1 MRISLISSSSSSKKS
16 GAENSDPILE
26 TCPLESNKLELLS
39 AMDIFQDL
47 PEQDVEALMDATP
60 MLTAIKGTVFYGEED
75 GPEVLFL
82 LKSGKV
88 KLERVSPDGRKLTLA
103 IVERGTFFGEMS
115 LVGQSLL
122 GTQAVAI
129 EDSVICALSRHDLRS
144 LMLENPVVALRVIDV
159 LARRL
164 QQSRDGIQE
173 MVFNDV
179 TGRVAKLLVR
189 LADEETGVVEG
200 YSHQD
205 LAEMVGCL
213 RESYTAVLDR
223 FRNTSA
229 VEIGRKRI
237 VIVDRAQLDQAISQR
252 TGSAS

>member
-1 MRISLISSSSSSKKS
+1 MRLSLINGRKKP
-16 GAENSDPILE
+16 GTGNDDPTLA
-26 TCPLESNKLELLS
+26 TYPQESHKLELLS

-47 PEQDVEALMDATP
+47 PEQDVAALMDATP
-60 MLTAIKGTVFYGEED
+60 MLTAVKGTVFYGEED

-88 KLERVSPDGRKLTLA
+88 KLERGSPDGRKLTLA
-103 IVERGTFFGEMS
+103 IVEKGTFFGEMS
-115 LVGQSLL
+115 LVGQSLV

-129 EDSVICALSRHDLRS
+129 EDSVICALSRHDLQS
-144 LMLENPVVALRVIDV
+144 LMLENPEVALRLIDV

-164 QQSRDGIQE
+164 QQARDGLQE

-179 TGRVAKLLVR
+179 TGRVAGLLIR

-205 LAEMVGCL
+205 LAAMVGCL
-213 RESYTAVLDR
+213 RESFTAVLDR
-223 FRNTSA
+223 YRKTSA

-237 VIVDRAQLDQAISQR
+237 AITDRTQLEQAINQR

>member
-1 MRISLISSSSSSKKS
+1 MRLSLINGRKKS
-16 GAENSDPILE
+16 GSANNNPNQE
-26 TCPLESNKLELLS
+26 TYPQESHKLELLS

-47 PEQDVEALMDATP
+47 PEQDVEVLMDATP

-82 LKSGKV
+82 LKSGRV

-103 IVERGTFFGEMS
+103 IVEKGTFFGEMS
-115 LVGQSLL
+115 LVGQSLM

-144 LMLENPVVALRVIDV
+144 LMLENSEVALRLIDV

-164 QQSRDGIQE
+164 QQARDGLQE

-179 TGRVAKLLVR
+179 TGRVAGLLVR

-205 LAEMVGCL
+205 LAAMVGCL
-213 RESYTAVLDR
+213 RESFTAVLDR
-223 FRNTSA
+223 FRETSA

-237 VIVDRAQLDQAISQR
+237 VIVDRTQLDKAISQR

>member
-1 MRISLISSSSSSKKS
+1 MRLSLINGRKKS
-16 GAENSDPILE
+16 GSANNNPNQE
-26 TCPLESNKLELLS
+26 TYPQESHKLELLS

-82 LKSGKV
+82 LKSGRV

-103 IVERGTFFGEMS
+103 IVEKGTFFGEMS
-115 LVGQSLL
+115 LVGQSLI

-144 LMLENPVVALRVIDV
+144 LMLENSEVALRLIDV

-164 QQSRDGIQE
+164 QQARDDLQE

-179 TGRVAKLLVR
+179 TGRVAGLLVR

-205 LAEMVGCL
+205 LAAMVGCL
-213 RESYTAVLDR
+213 RESFTAVLDR
-223 FRNTSA
+223 FRETSA

-237 VIVDRAQLDQAISQR
+237 VIVDRTQLDKAISQR

>member
-1 MRISLISSSSSSKKS
+1 MRLSLINGRKKS
-16 GAENSDPILE
+16 GSANNNPNQE
-26 TCPLESNKLELLS
+26 TYPQESHKLELLS

-47 PEQDVEALMDATP
+47 PEQDVEVLMDATP

-82 LKSGKV
+82 LKSGRV

-103 IVERGTFFGEMS
+103 IVEKGTFFGEMS
-115 LVGQSLL
+115 LVGQSLI

-144 LMLENPVVALRVIDV
+144 LMLENSEVALRLIDV

-164 QQSRDGIQE
+164 QQARDDLQE

-179 TGRVAKLLVR
+179 TGRVAGLLVR

-205 LAEMVGCL
+205 LAAMVGCL
-213 RESYTAVLDR
+213 RESFTAVLDR
-223 FRNTSA
+223 FRETSA

-237 VIVDRAQLDQAISQR
+237 VIVDRTQLDKAISQR

>member
-1 MRISLISSSSSSKKS
+1 MRLPIINGLKKPGAGNS
-16 GAENSDPILE
+16 GSALE
-26 TCPLESNKLELLS
+26 TWPQESHKLELLS

-47 PEQDVEALMDATP
+47 PEEEVAALMDATP
-60 MLTAIKGTVFYGEED
+60 MLTASKGTMFYGEKD

-82 LKSGKV
+82 LKSGRV

-115 LVGQSLL
+115 LVGQSLV

-129 EDSVICALSRHDLRS
+129 EDAVICALSRHDLQS
-144 LMLENPVVALRVIDV
+144 LMLENPGVAVRLIDV

-164 QQSRDGIQE
+164 QEARDGLQE

-179 TGRVAKLLVR
+179 TGRVAGLLMR
-189 LADEETGVVEG
+189 LADEETGVVAG

-213 RESYTAVLDR
+213 RESFTAVLDR
-223 FRNTSA
+223 FRKTDA

-237 VIVDRAQLDQAISQR
+237 VISDMAQLEHAINQR
-252 TGSAS
+252 TGSGS